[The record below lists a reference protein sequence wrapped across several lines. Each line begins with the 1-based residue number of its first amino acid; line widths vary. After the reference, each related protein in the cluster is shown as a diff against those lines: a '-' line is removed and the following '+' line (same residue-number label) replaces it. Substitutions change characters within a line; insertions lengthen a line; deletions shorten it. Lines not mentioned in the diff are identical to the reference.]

1 MVSNMLSPGIVL
13 APLIK
18 TGRLVVQSY
27 LPEAMGAEEHLFHA
41 LNALDEI
48 HPQHVIVDAI
58 SACNRMG
65 SEQAAFEYLMRV
77 LNACKERGITCFYL
91 NQAIG
96 PDVIAEISGIG
107 ISSIIDTVVVLC
119 QLSIG
124 GSIKRQLAVM
134 KSRGAKHSDR
144 FHEYRITDRGV
155 DLVKA

>member
-18 TGRLVVQSY
+18 TGRLVIQSY

-41 LNALDEI
+41 LNTLNEV
-48 HPQHVIVDAI
+48 HPQHVVVDAI
-58 SACNRMG
+58 SACKRMG

-96 PDVIAEISGIG
+96 PDIVAGDQRDRHFVHHRYRGRSLPTLDRWLDETPVGHHE
-107 ISSIIDTVVVLC
+107 
-119 QLSIG
+119 
-124 GSIKRQLAVM
+124 IKRLEA
-134 KSRGAKHSDR
+134 
-144 FHEYRITDRGV
+144 F
-155 DLVKA
+155 